1 MRISDWSSD
10 VCSSDL
16 IGPRDACLIGGL
28 IFLLGLLLHEVTAR
42 LEREAW
48 LAGQILALQRAHTHA
63 GMETRRVGDE
73 AIERKRVVWGKSVYV
88 RVDISG
94 RRTINKKNI
103 SNAKNHNDKT
113 RM

>member
-48 LAGQILALQRAHTHA
+48 LAGKILALQRAHTHA
-63 GMETRRVGDE
+63 GMELRRVGDE
-73 AIERKRVVWGKSVYV
+73 ANAVRATKETRDRPRQHEAGHVVAAVKVLHRQTGV
-88 RVDISG
+88 R
-94 RRTINKKNI
+94 
-103 SNAKNHNDKT
+103 
-113 RM
+113 